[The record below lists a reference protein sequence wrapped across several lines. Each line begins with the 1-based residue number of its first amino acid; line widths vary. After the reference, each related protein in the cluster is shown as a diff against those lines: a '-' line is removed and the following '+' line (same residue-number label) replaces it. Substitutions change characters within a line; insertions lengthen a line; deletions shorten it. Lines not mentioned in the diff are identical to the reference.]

1 MQREAKVEKQTYYV
15 VTRSGELI
23 TYGKQSTEPKGYYVT
38 TSRSK
43 AIAKQK
49 EILSR

>member
-1 MQREAKVEKQTYYV
+1 MQKEAKVEKQTYYV

-23 TYGKQSTEPKGYYVT
+23 TYGQQIKEPKGYYVT
-38 TSRSK
+38 TSRAK

-49 EILSR
+49 EILQR